1 MIEIKKIY
9 RVETNLPTVILI
21 LSVIGIIS
29 NHIIKMKKLNNKK
42 DTL

>member
-9 RVETNLPTVILI
+9 RIETNLPIVILI

-29 NHIIKMKKLNNKK
+29 NHIIQVKKLNNKK

>member
-21 LSVIGIIS
+21 LSVIGIVS
-29 NHIIKMKKLNNKK
+29 HHIIQIKKLNNKK
-42 DTL
+42 DT